1 MTQLPAETKPKK
13 STALV
18 RQAEHDD
25 IDAQIS
31 SFESDTYEVLRG
43 TTPKR
48 GATIVY
54 SITAFFVAAFVF
66 AAIAKID
73 RVVTGGGELVS
84 VGGQLF
90 VSPLTPGIVL
100 DIRVKPG
107 DIVRKG
113 DILAVLDPT
122 LPRADLAQVEEKLK
136 SSQARQARLFAEKT
150 GTAMRCDSVEQV
162 MALECSLWRQRRAEF
177 DSTVLSFDAQS
188 GAASANIE
196 TALSD
201 IRQYQKRL
209 SIANEVKDIY
219 SPLVKEG
226 YVSRLQ
232 VAGSNDAREELDR
245 QLQGRRSE
253 ADSLRKNLA
262 NAQAQRR
269 KFIDGW
275 RAEVEAN
282 LVLVEGEIAVGKQAL
297 EKARKQLELTELTA
311 PEDGIVLRVGKIS
324 TGSVADGTRSSPGD
338 NALITLAPLNKP
350 LEAEIEVLAKD
361 IGFIRTGDS
370 VAIRLTAY
378 SFVRHGALE
387 GTIRTI
393 SEGSFTYSSDN
404 RAVAPYFKVRVVL
417 GEKKLRNVPADFRMI
432 PGLTLEAD
440 IKVGRR
446 TFLSYLVDGIL
457 KTANIAMREP
467 E

>member
-1 MTQLPAETKPKK
+1 MNQLPAETKPQKG
-13 STALV
+13 TALA
-18 RQAEHDD
+18 RQNERDD
-25 IDAQIS
+25 LDAQIS
-31 SFESDTYEVLRG
+31 AFESDTFEVLRA

-90 VSPLTPGIVL
+90 VSPFTPGIVK

-107 DIVRKG
+107 DLVHKG
-113 DILAVLDPT
+113 DVLAVLDPT
-122 LPRADLAQVEEKLK
+122 FSQADLLQVEEKLK
-136 SSQARQARLFAEKT
+136 AAQARQARLQAEQKN
-150 GTAMRCDSVEQV
+150 TAMPCDTADRSI
-162 MALECSLWRQRRAEF
+162 ALECSLWRQRRAEF
-177 DSTVLSFDAQS
+177 ESTVLSFDAQA
-188 GAASANIE
+188 GAASANIQ

-209 SIANEVKDIY
+209 SIANEVQDIY

-226 YVSRLQ
+226 YVSKLQ
-232 VAGSNDAREELDR
+232 VAGSNDAREELSR
-245 QLQGRRSE
+245 NLEGRRSE

-262 NAQAQRR
+262 NAQAQRK

-282 LVLVEGEIAVGKQAL
+282 LVLVESEISIGKQAL
-297 EKARKQLELTELTA
+297 DKARKQLELTELTA

-324 TGSVADGTRSSPGD
+324 TGSVTDGSRSSPDD

-350 LEAEIEVLAKD
+350 LEAEIEILSKD
-361 IGFIRTGDS
+361 IGFIRTGDK

-378 SFVRHGALE
+378 NFVRHGALE

-404 RAVAPYFKVRVVL
+404 RVVAPYFKVRVVL
-417 GEKKLRNVPADFRMI
+417 GDKKLRNVPEDFRMI

-457 KTANIAMREP
+457 KTATIAMREP